1 MAYKFQLGP
10 AILSGSIRAEDGLVA
25 TDVDDTTAAN
35 VVAQIDAG
43 EIPIAK
49 LAAKTIS
56 GKDLG
61 SNLDA
66 LSVDDSSI
74 EFSAGSAFNGSAAS
88 AIRIKA
94 SGVTDAML
102 AGSIS
107 NGKLSNSTISGKA
120 LGSNLDALSVAS
132 QKGLSMSSFNGS
144 AAVSDLQVV
153 LDAAGGLEFNGAS
166 GIRLEAAVA
175 GAGLAHSSGVLSV
188 GVDDSG
194 IEINSDALRLKDNGV
209 TLAKMAGI
217 TRGSFIVG
225 DASGDPSALALGSAT
240 QFLVSDGDD
249 LVYRAMSGDATMAA
263 DGQVTIAANAVQ
275 TGMVHDD
282 VAAELAG
289 AGLTAASGVMA
300 VGVDASSIE
309 INADA
314 LRVKASGITNAM
326 LSGSIASSKIAELSA
341 FDTAD
346 LSEGSNLY
354 HTTARAR
361 GAVSA
366 TDAGGDGSFSY
377 NSSTGVMTYT
387 GPSASEVRAHLT
399 IADTNSMDM
408 SYSSGQISADLRLG
422 SADALEVD
430 GDGLDLKPTIAGNRT
445 FSGNIIISGDLQVD
459 GTNTILNTTSLEVED
474 KNIYMA
480 KGNADSAG
488 ADGAGLT
495 IEMGSDDLTFAWNH
509 AGDQMQIKKGA
520 SFANLRA
527 NKFIGDF
534 EGSVA
539 QVINAIADADGSLA
553 VGFNYGSADTTA
565 ARTWTL
571 PASPEV
577 GQVVHVKAPSAV
589 NSQGIKIQK
598 AGSQTID
605 GAEYITLESPYA
617 AVNLMYVASNTWRV
631 Y

>member
-10 AILSGSIRAEDGLVA
+10 AILSGSIRAEDGIVA

-49 LAAKTIS
+49 LAASTIS
-56 GKDLG
+56 GKALG
-61 SNLDA
+61 TNLDA
-66 LSVDDSSI
+66 LAVDDSSI
-74 EFSAGSAFNGSAAS
+74 EYSAGSAFNGSAAS
-88 AIRIKA
+88 TIRIKA
-94 SGVTDAML
+94 SGVSDAML

-120 LGSNLDALSVAS
+120 LGSNLDALNVAS
-132 QKGLSMSSFNGS
+132 QKGLAMSAYTGA

-153 LDAAGGLEFNGAS
+153 LDGAGGLEFNGAS

-175 GAGLAHSSGVLSV
+175 GDGLAHSNGVLSV
-188 GVDDSG
+188 GVDGSG
-194 IEINSDALRLKDNGV
+194 IEINADALRLKDNEV
-209 TLAKMAGI
+209 TLAKMAGL
-217 TRGSFIVG
+217 TRGKFIIG

-249 LVYRAMSGDATMAA
+249 LIYRTMSGDATMAA

-282 VAAELAG
+282 VATELAG
-289 AGLTAASGVMA
+289 AGLVAASGVMA

-326 LSGSIASSKIAELSA
+326 LGGSIASSKIAELNA
-341 FDTAD
+341 FDTGD

-361 GAVSA
+361 AAVSHA
-366 TDAGGDGSFSY
+366 DAGGDGSFAY

-387 GPSASEVRAHLT
+387 GPSASEVRAHLS
-399 IADTNSMDM
+399 ISDSNSMDM
-408 SYSSGQISADLRLG
+408 SYSAGAISAALRLG
-422 SADALEVD
+422 SSDALEVD
-430 GDGLDLKPTIAGNRT
+430 GDGLDLKATIAGNRT
-445 FSGNIIISGDLQVD
+445 FSGDLIVSGDLTVN

-480 KGNADSAG
+480 KGYSDSAG

-495 IEMGSDDLTFAWNH
+495 IEMGSDDLTFAWAH
-509 AGDQMQIKKGA
+509 ATQRMEIKKGA
-520 SFANLRA
+520 SFSNIRA
-527 NKFIGDF
+527 NKFIGDL

-539 QVINAIADADGSLA
+539 QVIAAIGDADGTLA

-565 ARTWTL
+565 LRTWTL

-605 GAEYITLESPYA
+605 GAAFITLESPFA
-617 AVNLMYVASNTWRV
+617 AVNLMYVANNIWRV

>member
-1 MAYKFQLGP
+1 M
-10 AILSGSIRAEDGLVA
+10 
-25 TDVDDTTAAN
+25 
-35 VVAQIDAG
+35 
-43 EIPIAK
+43 
-49 LAAKTIS
+49 
-56 GKDLG
+56 
-61 SNLDA
+61 
-66 LSVDDSSI
+66 
-74 EFSAGSAFNGSAAS
+74 
-88 AIRIKA
+88 
-94 SGVTDAML
+94 
-102 AGSIS
+102 
-107 NGKLSNSTISGKA
+107 
-120 LGSNLDALSVAS
+120 GSNLDALSVAS

-377 NSSTGVMTYT
+377 NSSTGVMTY
-387 GPSASEVRAHLT
+387 VLT
-399 IADTNSMDM
+399 LLLLI
-408 SYSSGQISADLRLG
+408 
-422 SADALEVD
+422 
-430 GDGLDLKPTIAGNRT
+430 PT
-445 FSGNIIISGDLQVD
+445 Q
-459 GTNTILNTTSLEVED
+459 
-474 KNIYMA
+474 
-480 KGNADSAG
+480 
-488 ADGAGLT
+488 
-495 IEMGSDDLTFAWNH
+495 
-509 AGDQMQIKKGA
+509 
-520 SFANLRA
+520 
-527 NKFIGDF
+527 
-534 EGSVA
+534 
-539 QVINAIADADGSLA
+539 
-553 VGFNYGSADTTA
+553 
-565 ARTWTL
+565 WT
-571 PASPEV
+571 
-577 GQVVHVKAPSAV
+577 
-589 NSQGIKIQK
+589 
-598 AGSQTID
+598 
-605 GAEYITLESPYA
+605 
-617 AVNLMYVASNTWRV
+617 
-631 Y
+631 